1 MCGIVAYIGTKDPLP
16 IILEGLK
23 RLEYRGY
30 DSAGIFI
37 SNSKINEVTKTAGK
51 VSKLKKVLQNKPDIS
66 PTIGMGHTRW
76 ATHGEPNNINAHP
89 HESNSRELTLI
100 HNGIIE
106 NYDVLKQELIKRG
119 YKFYSDT
126 DSEVLVNLIEDIQ
139 KKEQIK
145 LGKALRIALNQVVG
159 AYGVVVF
166 DSKKPNEIIA
176 ARLGSPLAIGLGNN
190 EFFVGSDATP
200 FLEFTRKVIYLED
213 YEMAILKKE
222 SPIKIFNITN
232 DQVVDPYIDQLKW
245 NLENIQ
251 KGGYKH
257 FMLKEINEQPE
268 AINNALRGRLL
279 ANEGKI
285 QVGSLNEHQAKFS
298 KARRITIVACGTS
311 WHAGLVGEYLL
322 ETIARI
328 PVEVEYASEF
338 RYREPIIYS
347 DDIIIPISQSGE
359 TADTLAAI
367 KIAKKNGAFIYGI
380 CNVVGSSISRETHSG
395 MYTHAGPE
403 IGVASTKAFTTQ
415 ITVLSLLAL
424 KMAEI
429 RGTMSNPE
437 LRALYFELS
446 SVPKNIK

>member
-1 MCGIVAYIGTKDPLP
+1 MCGIVAYIGSKDPLP

-37 SNSKINEVTKTAGK
+37 SNSKENEITKTAGK
-51 VSKLKKVLQNKPDIS
+51 VSKLKKALQNRPDIN
-66 PTIGMGHTRW
+66 PTLGMGHTRW
-76 ATHGEPNNINAHP
+76 ATHGEPNNTNAHP
-89 HESNSRELTLI
+89 HQSNSRELTLI

-106 NYDVLKQELIKRG
+106 NYDVLKKELITRG

-139 KKEQIK
+139 KKEDVK
-145 LGKALRIALNQVVG
+145 LGKALSIALNQVVG

-166 DSKKPNEIIA
+166 DSKIPNEIIA
-176 ARLGSPLAIGLGNN
+176 ARLGSPLAIGIGVN
-190 EFFVGSDATP
+190 EFYVGSDATP
-200 FLEFTRKVIYLED
+200 FLEFTRKVVYLED
-213 YEMAILKKE
+213 YEIAVLKKE
-222 SPIKIFNITN
+222 KPIKIFNITN
-232 DQVVDPYIDQLKW
+232 NQVVDPYIDQLKW

-285 QVGSLNEHQAKFS
+285 QVGSLNEHQTKFS
-298 KARRITIVACGTS
+298 KARRIIIVACGTS

-322 ETIARI
+322 EAIARI

-347 DDIIIPISQSGE
+347 DDIVIPISQSGE
-359 TADTLAAI
+359 TADTLSAI

-380 CNVVGSSISRETHSG
+380 CNVVGISISR
-395 MYTHAGPE
+395 
-403 IGVASTKAFTTQ
+403 
-415 ITVLSLLAL
+415 
-424 KMAEI
+424 
-429 RGTMSNPE
+429 
-437 LRALYFELS
+437 
-446 SVPKNIK
+446 